1 MESILNE
8 LKVNCD
14 DCDAD
19 EQGTLSDTDEVTI
32 MYYGSA
38 CNCSKRSTCSNAA
51 CCCKKMGKNAA
62 RCVTMDKSNC
72 VKICRFFY
80 SG

>member
-19 EQGTLSDTDEVTI
+19 EQGTLSDTNEVTI

-51 CCCKKMGKNAA
+51 CCCQKKWAKMQLVVSQWTKAI
-62 RCVTMDKSNC
+62 V
-72 VKICRFFY
+72 
-80 SG
+80 